1 MGNLLAFRFPRQ
13 APKSVRNERKMEDS
27 SVWNG
32 SKLLVSRLT
41 YTVKHEESHGANPR
55 AGKLHHGKRDPNYCC
70 HVGCHCLGWCL
81 ALGGG
86 RRWEQPGAA
95 QEQPRAAQS
104 SQESSGTALGEP
116 RATQD
121 TLNMTLSARSLGRQ
135 ISPQTSFLEP
145 RKHPKSSKSAR

>member
-1 MGNLLAFRFPRQ
+1 
-13 APKSVRNERKMEDS
+13 MEDS

-95 QEQPRAAQS
+95 QEQLRSSQEQPGAAQEQHRSSPAAQS
-104 SQESSGTALGEP
+104 SQESSGTGLGEP
-116 RATQD
+116 RATQE
-121 TLNMTLSARSLGRQ
+121 A
-135 ISPQTSFLEP
+135 
-145 RKHPKSSKSAR
+145 